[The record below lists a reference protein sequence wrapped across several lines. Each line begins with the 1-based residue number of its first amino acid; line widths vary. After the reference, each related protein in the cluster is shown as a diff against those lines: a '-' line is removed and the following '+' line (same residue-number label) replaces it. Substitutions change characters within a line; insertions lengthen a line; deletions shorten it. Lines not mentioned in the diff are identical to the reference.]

1 MNILVTGGA
10 GLIGSHLTESLL
22 KLDHKVT
29 VIDNL
34 TTGEMNNLS
43 AVSSHPNLAFI
54 QGDILDASLVNEQV
68 GKAEIVYHMAAAVGV
83 KVIMEQ
89 PLQSMLTNIEGTK
102 NVLEAADKH
111 KVKTFIASTS
121 EVYGKNSKL
130 PFSENDDRTMGATTR
145 LRWHYAE
152 SKALD
157 EFLALAYH
165 DEHGLPVVITR
176 FFNTTGPRQSADYGM
191 VVPRFIEMALDNE
204 PITIF
209 GNGEQQRCFSYA
221 PDIVEALVQL
231 LDCNEAVGEVINLGA
246 TEEIRINELA
256 QLIIEMTNS
265 TSEVVHIDPETV
277 YGKRFE
283 DMQRRIPD
291 LTKIKRLT
299 GWTPK
304 TSLKEIVQ
312 AFYEDRTRS

>member
-191 VVPRFIEMALDNE
+191 VVPRFIEKALNNE

-304 TSLKEIVQ
+304 TSLKEIVR